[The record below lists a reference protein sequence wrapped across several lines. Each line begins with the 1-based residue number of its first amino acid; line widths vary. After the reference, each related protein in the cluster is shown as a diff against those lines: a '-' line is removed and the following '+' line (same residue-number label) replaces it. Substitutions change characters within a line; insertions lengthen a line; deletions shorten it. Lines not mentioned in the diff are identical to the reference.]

1 MTLLDDA
8 KLLTTANAG
17 KAGTLYSIKP
27 DDGSCDLDITR
38 STTATRV
45 NPSGN
50 IETVAINEPQLDYS
64 DGCGSFWIEAQ
75 STNLITY
82 STGLPSGGWSGG
94 GIIWNANT
102 VVAPDGTTTGNLV
115 EDSNGSGYGYLNMT
129 VDSSTSYTFSFYAK
143 RGTAT
148 QMKFYAIDTAS
159 AAFLIPQTDFYPLT
173 NSSTWTRVTATFT
186 TGASTTGARIYFRY
200 ITTGGNFSLWGLQLE
215 KHVLSFGVLD
225 HNVASSYI
233 PTSGATV
240 TRNATSYIKTGVSGL
255 IGSSEGVVFV
265 ELAFFYNASLSPGV
279 ARGQSILGIGD
290 SSNDSLYQL
299 GKWSSNFLG
308 WMRDSAG
315 NNILFSQTPV
325 NSGAFTKMALK
336 YKAGDHAYWKDG
348 VELATSTDATA
359 VSATQDKVVSSYRG
373 NSNFWSFYGKIRSIQ
388 VYNTALTDAQL
399 LALTT

>member
-8 KLLTTANAG
+8 KIITTANAG

-27 DDGSCDLDITR
+27 DSGLADLDVTR

-45 NPSGN
+45 DSAGV
-50 IETVAINEPQLDYS
+50 IESVAINEPQLDYT
-64 DGCGSFWIEAQ
+64 DGSCPSFLLEPQ
-75 STNLITY
+75 RTNLITY

-115 EDSNGSGYGYLNMT
+115 EESNGSGYGYLNMT
-129 VDSSTSYTFSFYAK
+129 VASSTSYTFSFYAK

-200 ITTGGNFSLWGLQLE
+200 ITTGGTFALWGLQLE
-215 KHVLSFGVLD
+215 EIPAYIAGVD
-225 HNVASSYI
+225 TSPTSYI

-240 TRNATSYIKTGVSGL
+240 TRNRTTFYNNGL
-255 IGSSEGVVFV
+255 SSLMSDTEGTFFLEVDFQYDGDY
-265 ELAFFYNASLSPGV
+265 AFFSMGANSSNTVGIGITNSSTLWLRARMGGDGINTFWGSPGYPS
-279 ARGQSILGIGD
+279 GYFKI
-290 SSNDSLYQL
+290 
-299 GKWSSNFLG
+299 
-308 WMRDSAG
+308 AG
-315 NNILFSQTPV
+315 
-325 NSGAFTKMALK
+325 K
-336 YKAGDHAYWKDG
+336 YKSGDFAFWLNGTEIQTDTSA
-348 VELATSTDATA
+348 ATSTTTWEEM
-359 VSATQDKVVSSYRG
+359 SSSYASTNTVYNPRA
-373 NSNFWSFYGKIRSIQ
+373 KVRQIQ